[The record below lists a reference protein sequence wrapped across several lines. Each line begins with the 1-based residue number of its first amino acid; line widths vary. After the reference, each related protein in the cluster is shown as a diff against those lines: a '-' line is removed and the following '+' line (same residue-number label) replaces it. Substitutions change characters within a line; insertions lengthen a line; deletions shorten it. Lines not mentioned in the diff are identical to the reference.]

1 MLDITEVTFVSQ
13 YICYQYLPS
22 VLVELSVLLAYMKA
36 ITEVKVESEDV
47 LKNLIIQKSI
57 IRILKNA

>member
-1 MLDITEVTFVSQ
+1 
-13 YICYQYLPS
+13 
-22 VLVELSVLLAYMKA
+22 MKA